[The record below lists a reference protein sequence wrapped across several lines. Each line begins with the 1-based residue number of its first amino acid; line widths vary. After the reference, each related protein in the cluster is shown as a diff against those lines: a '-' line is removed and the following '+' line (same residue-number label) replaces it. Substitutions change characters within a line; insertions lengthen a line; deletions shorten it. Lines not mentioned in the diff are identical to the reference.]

1 MNRGAPAA
9 RCAPGASGEGDD
21 VNAQVVLLALCTG
34 LGLGSLLAAVRA
46 LATAAALWARGRR
59 VMGRV
64 TARAATDPR
73 RGGLVVF
80 SDHLGR
86 DLVLDPGPLGPFWGV
101 PPVGA
106 RVPVV
111 HARERPTQ
119 ARLWTSRH
127 LLAPSFGWFL
137 SATVAFGT
145 GVVTAR

>member
-1 MNRGAPAA
+1 M
-9 RCAPGASGEGDD
+9 
-21 VNAQVVLLALCTG
+21 NAQVVLLALSTG

-59 VMGRV
+59 VAGRV

-86 DLVLDPGPLGPFWGV
+86 DFVLDPGPLGPFCGL
-101 PPVGA
+101 PPVGDS
-106 RVPVV
+106 VPVV
-111 HARERPTQ
+111 YARDRPTG

-137 SATVAFGT
+137 SATLAFGT

>member
-1 MNRGAPAA
+1 M
-9 RCAPGASGEGDD
+9 
-21 VNAQVVLLALCTG
+21 NAQVVLLALCTG

-59 VMGRV
+59 VTGRV

-73 RGGLVVF
+73 RGALVVF

-86 DLVLDPGPLGPFWGV
+86 DLVLDPGPLGPLCGM
-101 PPVGA
+101 PAVGGS
-106 RVPVV
+106 VPVV
-111 HARERPTQ
+111 YARDRPTG

-137 SATVAFGT
+137 SAALAFGT
-145 GVVTAR
+145 GVVTAG